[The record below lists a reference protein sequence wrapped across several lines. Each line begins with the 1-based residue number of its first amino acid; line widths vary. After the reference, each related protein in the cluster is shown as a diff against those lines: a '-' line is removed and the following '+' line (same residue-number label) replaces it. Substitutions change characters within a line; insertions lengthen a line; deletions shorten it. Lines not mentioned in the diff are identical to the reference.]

1 MKKELKDTGRQ
12 LVNFLIFSRADLRG
26 INILCAILLGF
37 ILFQFLVP
45 ESTSIDPVDFRPFE
59 EEIKQFELRWQQ
71 VVDEQKLNSAK
82 KKNTRIFGH
91 FTTFSDTGKS
101 VITGKKN
108 LLVLDL
114 NTADTF
120 DLQQLRGIGPA
131 FARRIV
137 HYRERIRGFSSKDQL
152 LEVFGMDSVRFHW
165 IRDQLKVTPD
175 SIHPFDI
182 NSVTFKELLKHPY
195 FPFALTKQI
204 MIYRQKKKVFRTVDE
219 LKSIDGINDSVFK
232 RICIYLRVFP

>member
-1 MKKELKDTGRQ
+1 MKKELRDTGRQ

-26 INILCAILLGF
+26 INVLCVILLAF
-37 ILFQFLVP
+37 ILFQFLIP
-45 ESTSIDPVDFRPFE
+45 DTTSIDPVDFRPFE
-59 EEIKQFELRWQQ
+59 EEIKRFEVRWQQ
-71 VVDEQKLNSAK
+71 AVDEQKRNSAK
-82 KKNTRIFGH
+82 KKYNRNFNH
-91 FTTFSDTGKS
+91 FTTFSDTGRG
-101 VITGKKN
+101 VMTGKKN

-114 NTADTF
+114 NAADTF

-152 LEVFGMDSVRFHW
+152 LEVFGMDSVRYHW
-165 IRDQLKVTPD
+165 IRDQVKVTRD
-175 SIHPFDI
+175 SIRPFDV

-204 MIYRQKKKVFRTVDE
+204 MIYRQKNKVFHTLEE
-219 LKSIDGINDSVFK
+219 LKSIEGINDSVFR
-232 RICIYLRVFP
+232 RIITYLRVFP